1 MDDTNAPGS
10 PHDLLLRLAGRVDD
24 DLLADAREL
33 VAVGEDGHALELV
46 TAALA
51 ADGTALPPAVR
62 AELVAARRHR
72 PHRPG
77 RRRRPPPGR
86 ARHHRAPVQCLR
98 RRGRARHRRGAGAA
112 GPAGDGI
119 RLRLA
124 WRQTPAGPAPTS
136 LPYPVLLVES
146 PADGRPGE
154 VLAYQMGAAM
164 ARSDVHVAVE
174 VLTSG
179 KPLTSYHAAA
189 LRDSTPLS
197 PEAPPRQASPP
208 EKVESVVAE
217 VVERG
222 DGEPPGRRTRGAA
235 GRPVRRRRRSGAAA
249 RPVAGVAERA
259 QAPRVRRAGSRGRP
273 RRGRRRSD
281 RPRARC
287 PARCRWRVGPGRELV
302 GESEQATAGD
312 PLAGPLNQ
320 PLMDPLLDP
329 TPATEE
335 GGWTD
340 EWASG
345 DWALAEEAAGPPS
358 TGVPPALHAVAGGQA
373 MAGHHETATGP
384 QTGPD
389 GYPADRNGY
398 SAGPDGNPAAPRGDE
413 PDAPGELHAGTPGPD
428 SPAGPQ
434 GAEGPHGTPARGPAA
449 ASPQN
454 GGACGSAAAPYD
466 TGPHAAGTEAA
477 GPQNA
482 VLHTTGPHNAGPHNA
497 ALHTTGPHLADPHSA
512 DREAITP
519 RASTGGAHT
528 LFSEPDD
535 VGPRAGSPV
544 GPHAAGAPGTAAD
557 QPDATPAPLDPAAAG
572 APDEPTNPGTPVVG
586 QRASGGP
593 AHALAEPPTGP
604 LGAPFAEP
612 STAEAL
618 LRPEAL
624 ARLSDEDREL
634 LTRLQAELAGGAGA
648 PFPGGPNGSNGT
660 ADGGSN
666 GSAPG

>member
-10 PHDLLLRLAGRVDD
+10 PHELLLRLAGRVDD

-33 VAVGEDGHALELV
+33 IAVGEDGHALELV

-62 AELVAARRHR
+62 AELVTAADTARIDLEADAALAPAAPDTTAHRFSASAAADVPVIAAARKLPDR
-72 PHRPG
+72 
-77 RRRRPPPGR
+77 
-86 ARHHRAPVQCLR
+86 LR
-98 RRGRARHRRGAGAA
+98 
-112 GPAGDGI
+112 DGI

-124 WRQTPAGPAPTS
+124 WRHTPAGPAPTS
-136 LPYPVLLVES
+136 LPYPLLLVES

-217 VVERG
+217 VVEEVTASHRV
-222 DGEPPGRRTRGAA
+222 AA
-235 GRPVRRRRRSGAAA
+235 PEERPVDLFAVDDDPAPRPVPLQAWQSGRRRRGFGEQAAEVEPDEDAAEATDQGPLPSPVPLA
-249 RPVAGVAERA
+249 RRN
-259 QAPRVRRAGSRGRP
+259 
-273 RRGRRRSD
+273 
-281 RPRARC
+281 RPRA
-287 PARCRWRVGPGRELV
+287 V
-302 GESEQATAGD
+302 GEPEQAGD
-312 PLAGPLNQ
+312 PLDGPLNRPLNR

-335 GGWTD
+335 GAWTD

-345 DWALAEEAAGPPS
+345 DWALAEEAEAAGPPS

-373 MAGHHETATGP
+373 MAGHHEASAGP

-389 GYPADRNGY
+389 AYPADRNGY
-398 SAGPDGNPAAPRGDE
+398 SAGPDGNPAAPGGDV
-413 PDAPGELHAGTPGPD
+413 AGATGALHAGAPGPG

-434 GAEGPHGTPARGPAA
+434 AADGPRSTPASGPAA
-449 ASPQN
+449 ASPQT
-454 GGACGSAAAPYD
+454 GGAGASGVTAA
-466 TGPHAAGTEAA
+466 T
-477 GPQNA
+477 
-482 VLHTTGPHNAGPHNA
+482 PHNA
-497 ALHTTGPHLADPHSA
+497 ALDATGPHVADPRSA
-512 DREAITP
+512 DPEARTP

-535 VGPRAGSPV
+535 VGPLAGNPF

-557 QPDATPAPLDPAAAG
+557 QPDAGPPNATPAPLDLAATG

-593 AHALAEPPTGP
+593 AHALADPPTGP
-604 LGAPFAEP
+604 LGAPIAEP